1 MHKTN
6 ETNKSVRRR
15 VSFTFYAP
23 RANEVLVLGDF
34 NNWNAEARPMKKDA
48 NGLWQKISYLYPGRY
63 EYRFLVDGKW
73 YCDPRNLKRCPNCFG
88 SENTVIEIEA
98 RR

>member
-1 MHKTN
+1 MNNQKVS
-6 ETNKSVRRR
+6 KKAGRRR

-23 RANEVLVLGDF
+23 QANKVMLLGDF
-34 NNWNAEARPMKKDA
+34 NNWKAGASPMKKDTD
-48 NGLWQKISYLYPGRY
+48 GLWQKISYLYPGRY
-63 EYRFLVDGKW
+63 EYRFLVDDKW

-88 SENTVIEIEA
+88 SENTIIEVEA